1 MGQSRRFALLSQNR
15 AERIT
20 VSRRSHRRAPAIAL
34 DQSLSEHL
42 HIWIMKASSIAVL
55 LLATICNL
63 PLTEGFSLVHKTN
76 SHAMTSLSLHPDQA
90 KELEACAF
98 ALTKDYVVTKS
109 SSGRRRSA
117 KGPFVSIR
125 RLWTGGFYPSDEYER
140 PSASTASKALGSK
153 KP

>member
-1 MGQSRRFALLSQNR
+1 MKATS
-15 AERIT
+15 
-20 VSRRSHRRAPAIAL
+20 IAL
-34 DQSLSEHL
+34 
-42 HIWIMKASSIAVL
+42 L
-55 LLATICNL
+55 LLATIFNL
-63 PLTEGFSLVHKTN
+63 PLTEGFSLVHKPN
-76 SHAMTSLSLHPDQA
+76 AHAMTSLSLHPDQA

-125 RLWTGGFYPSDEYER
+125 RLWAGGFYPLDECDR
-140 PSASTASKALGSK
+140 HQSATTASKALGSK